1 MRIYK
6 LKDILIAILT
16 LSLTCQKNKKTELGS
31 ISMTPDFRLE
41 PAITADGEYNH
52 VVKPSFLKVLA
63 QIHFCLVFTAV
74 AVFFCPPVGGDNLI
88 QLDDDA
94 LKVMVTAEEQA
105 LGREFIRLTHK
116 HLRLIED
123 PLLVNGVAGI
133 GARLTKNLNVE
144 PGIMGFH
151 LVDNPAINGF
161 AGPGGQIVLFTGLI
175 STAET
180 EAEFASVIAHE
191 LAHVTQRHL
200 PRMIERARKR
210 QIPATAGLI
219 AGILLGGQAGAATMA
234 ATNAAALS
242 DQLSYTR
249 TFEREADA
257 VGLRILRTAGYDPKA
272 MGRFIQRMAQDT
284 QFQVNEIPEYFRTHP
299 LSLNRIA
306 EIESRVVHHS
316 QEAISQTQEYLL
328 LRARAL
334 ARYDIDTEHL
344 MANFHSQAGADIPE
358 TASAGRYGLVL
369 TGLRTGDHNQSVELA
384 LSLRAQSPENIF
396 YVVGLAE
403 SLQAVGNLNDAL
415 KVLAEAMEIV
425 PNQPVLTSYYADM
438 LIKAGKP
445 DQAKPAIRAG
455 LRALPYSRRLFK
467 LLARAEGELGRT
479 AESFQALAEYHY
491 LSGDLQTALAKLT
504 TALKHVQA
512 SAYLTASITAR
523 RNEILLLSKPED

>member
-1 MRIYK
+1 MCDPRIY
-6 LKDILIAILT
+6 AGT
-16 LSLTCQKNKKTELGS
+16 SGH
-31 ISMTPDFRLE
+31 RWR
-41 PAITADGEYNH
+41 GYNQA
-52 VVKPSFLKVLA
+52 VKPSLPKALL
-63 QIHFCLVFTAV
+63 QTSCCLIFVAV
-74 AVFFCPPVGGDNLI
+74 AVLRCPLAGGDELTR
-88 QLDDDA
+88 LDGDA
-94 LKVMVTAEEQA
+94 LKVVVTAEEQA
-105 LGREFIRLTHK
+105 LGREFIRLARTR
-116 HLRLIED
+116 LRLIED
-123 PLLVNGVAGI
+123 PLLVNSVDRI
-133 GARLTKNLNVE
+133 GARLGQGLNVE
-144 PGIMGFH
+144 PGVIGFH

-175 STAET
+175 ATAET

-257 VGLRILRTAGYDPKA
+257 IGLRILSTAGYEPQA
-272 MGRFIQRMAQDT
+272 MARFIQRLAQDT
-284 QFQVNEIPEYFRTHP
+284 RFQVNETPEYFRTHP

-306 EIESRVVHHS
+306 EIESRVVGHP
-316 QEAISQTQEYLL
+316 QEATSQTLEYLL
-328 LRARAL
+328 FRARAL
-334 ARYDIDTEHL
+334 ARYGADAEHL
-344 MANFHSQAGADIPE
+344 AATFQSQAGADIPE
-358 TASAGRYGLVL
+358 VASAGRYGLML
-369 TGLRTGDHNQSVELA
+369 SGLRTGAYNQSVELA
-384 LSLRAQSPENIF
+384 LSLRAQSPKNIF

-403 SLQAVGNLNDAL
+403 SLQATGDLNSAL
-415 KVLAEAMEIV
+415 KLLAEATTTV
-425 PNQPVLTSYYADM
+425 PDDPVVASYYADM

-445 DQAKPAIRAG
+445 DQAKPVIRAG
-455 LRALPYSRRLFK
+455 LRALPHSMRLFK

-491 LSGDLQTALAKLT
+491 LSGELQTALAKLT
-504 TALKHVQA
+504 AALQYAQA

-523 RNEILLLSKPED
+523 RSEILQEVEQDD

>member
-1 MRIYK
+1 MQAR
-6 LKDILIAILT
+6 
-16 LSLTCQKNKKTELGS
+16 
-31 ISMTPDFRLE
+31 
-41 PAITADGEYNH
+41 
-52 VVKPSFLKVLA
+52 
-63 QIHFCLVFTAV
+63 FCLFFVALAV
-74 AVFFCPPVGGDNLI
+74 LRCPPVGGDELSR
-88 QLDDDA
+88 LDGDA
-94 LKVMVTAEEQA
+94 LNVVVTAVERA
-105 LGREFIRLTHK
+105 LGREFIRLAHTR
-116 HLRLIED
+116 LRLIED
-123 PLLVNGVAGI
+123 PLLVSGVARI
-133 GARLTKNLNVE
+133 GARLTQVLNVD
-144 PGIMGFH
+144 PGIIGFH

-175 STAET
+175 ATAET
-180 EAEFASVIAHE
+180 EAEFASVVAHE

-219 AGILLGGQAGAATMA
+219 AGILLGGQAGAATIA

-257 VGLRILRTAGYDPKA
+257 VGLRILSTAGYDPQA
-272 MGRFIQRMAQDT
+272 MARFMQSLVQDT
-284 QFQVNEIPEYFRTHP
+284 RFQVNETPEYFRTHP

-306 EIESRVVHHS
+306 EIESRGAGHS

-328 LRARAL
+328 LRARVL
-334 ARYDIDTEHL
+334 ARYGTDEERL
-344 MANFHSQAGADIPE
+344 VANFYSQAATDVPE
-358 TASAGRYGLVL
+358 VASAGRYGLVL
-369 TGLRTGDHNQSVELA
+369 SGLRTGAYNQSVELA
-384 LSLRAQSPENIF
+384 LSLRAQSPKNIF

-403 SLQAVGNLNDAL
+403 SLQAAGDLNSAL
-415 KVLAEAMEIV
+415 KLLAEAMAMV
-425 PNQPVLTSYYADM
+425 PDDPVLASYYADM

-445 DQAKPAIRAG
+445 DQAKPVIRAG
-455 LRALPYSRRLFK
+455 LRALPHSRRLFK

-504 TALKHVQA
+504 AALQHAQA

-523 RNEILLLSKPED
+523 RVEIQQEFEPKD

>member
-1 MRIYK
+1 M
-6 LKDILIAILT
+6 
-16 LSLTCQKNKKTELGS
+16 
-31 ISMTPDFRLE
+31 
-41 PAITADGEYNH
+41 
-52 VVKPSFLKVLA
+52 LA
-63 QIHFCLVFTAV
+63 RFCLFFVAMAV
-74 AVFFCPPVGGDNLI
+74 LRCPPAGGDELSR
-88 QLDDDA
+88 LDGDA
-94 LKVMVTAEEQA
+94 LKVVVTAEERA
-105 LGREFIRLTHK
+105 LGREFIRLAHTR
-116 HLRLIED
+116 LRLIED
-123 PLLVNGVAGI
+123 PLLVSGVARI
-133 GARLTKNLNVE
+133 GARLTQVLNVD
-144 PGIMGFH
+144 PGIIGFH
-151 LVDNPAINGF
+151 LVDDPAINGF

-175 STAET
+175 ATAET
-180 EAEFASVIAHE
+180 EAEFASVVAHE

-257 VGLRILRTAGYDPKA
+257 VGLRILSTAGYDPKA
-272 MGRFIQRMAQDT
+272 MGQFIQRMVQDT
-284 QFQVNEIPEYFRTHP
+284 RFQVNEIPEYFRTHP

-306 EIESRVVHHS
+306 EIESRLLGHA
-316 QEAISQTQEYLL
+316 QEATSQTEEYLL

-334 ARYDIDTEHL
+334 ARYGIDAEHL
-344 MANFHSQAGADIPE
+344 MANFHIQAAADIPE
-358 TASAGRYGLVL
+358 LASAGRYGLVL
-369 TGLRTGDHNQSVELA
+369 TGLRTGDQNQSVELA
-384 LSLRAQSPENIF
+384 QSLRAQSPENIF

-415 KVLAEAMEIV
+415 KVLAEAMEMV
-425 PNQPVLTSYYADM
+425 PNEPVLASYYADM

-445 DQAKPAIRAG
+445 DQAKPVIRAG
-455 LRALPYSRRLFK
+455 LRALPHSRRLFK

-504 TALKHVQA
+504 AALQHAQA

-523 RNEILLLSKPED
+523 RAEILQEFEPKD

>member
-1 MRIYK
+1 VQ
-6 LKDILIAILT
+6 T
-16 LSLTCQKNKKTELGS
+16 
-31 ISMTPDFRLE
+31 RLCLFFVALAVLRCL
-41 PAITADGEYNH
+41 PA
-52 VVKPSFLKVLA
+52 
-63 QIHFCLVFTAV
+63 
-74 AVFFCPPVGGDNLI
+74 GGDELSR
-88 QLDDDA
+88 LDGDA
-94 LKVMVTAEEQA
+94 LKVVVSAKEQA
-105 LGREFIRLTHK
+105 LGREFIRLAHTR
-116 HLRLIED
+116 LRLIED
-123 PLLVNGVAGI
+123 PLLVNGVARI
-133 GARLTKNLNVE
+133 GARLTQVLNVD
-144 PGIMGFH
+144 PGIIGFH

-175 STAET
+175 ATAET

-219 AGILLGGQAGAATMA
+219 AGILLGGQAGVATMA

-242 DQLSYTR
+242 DQLSYSR

-257 VGLRILRTAGYDPKA
+257 VGLRILSTAGYDPQA
-272 MGRFIQRMAQDT
+272 MARFIQSLAQDT
-284 QFQVNEIPEYFRTHP
+284 RFQVNQTPEYFRTHP

-306 EIESRVVHHS
+306 EIESRAAGHS

-328 LRARAL
+328 LRARVL
-334 ARYDIDTEHL
+334 AKYDIDEEHL
-344 MANFHSQAGADIPE
+344 VANFHSQAAADIPE
-358 TASAGRYGLVL
+358 VASAGRYGLVL
-369 TGLRTGDHNQSVELA
+369 SGLRTGAYNQSVELA
-384 LSLRAQSPENIF
+384 LSLRAQSPKNIF

-403 SLQAVGNLNDAL
+403 SLQAAGDLNSAL
-415 KVLAEAMEIV
+415 KLLAEAMATV
-425 PNQPVLTSYYADM
+425 PDDPVLASYYADM

-445 DQAKPAIRAG
+445 GQAKPVIRAG
-455 LRALPYSRRLFK
+455 LRALPHSRRLFK

-504 TALKHVQA
+504 AALQHVQA

-523 RNEILLLSKPED
+523 RNEILLVSEPEG

>member
-1 MRIYK
+1 M
-6 LKDILIAILT
+6 
-16 LSLTCQKNKKTELGS
+16 
-31 ISMTPDFRLE
+31 
-41 PAITADGEYNH
+41 
-52 VVKPSFLKVLA
+52 KPSLSKALL
-63 QIHFCLVFTAV
+63 QTWFCLFFV
-74 AVFFCPPVGGDNLI
+74 AVVVLRCPPAGGDDLI
-88 QLDDDA
+88 QLDGDA
-94 LKVMVTAEEQA
+94 LKVVVTTEEQA
-105 LGREFIRLTHK
+105 LGREFIRLARTRLH
-116 HLRLIED
+116 LIED
-123 PLLVNGVAGI
+123 PLLVNSVARI
-133 GARLTKNLNVE
+133 GARLTQDLNMD
-144 PGIMGFH
+144 PGIIGFH

-175 STAET
+175 ATAET

-249 TFEREADA
+249 TFEREADT
-257 VGLRILRTAGYDPKA
+257 VGLRILSTAGYEPQA
-272 MGRFIQRMAQDT
+272 MARFIQRLAQDT
-284 QFQVNEIPEYFRTHP
+284 RFQVNETPEYFRTHP
-299 LSLNRIA
+299 LSLDRIA
-306 EIESRVVHHS
+306 EIESRAVGHP
-316 QEAISQTQEYLL
+316 QEATSQTQEYLL

-334 ARYDIDTEHL
+334 ARYGADAERLT
-344 MANFHSQAGADIPE
+344 ATFQSQAGADIPE
-358 TASAGRYGLVL
+358 VANAGRYGLIL
-369 TGLRTGDHNQSVELA
+369 SGLRTGAYYQSVELA
-384 LSLRAQSPENIF
+384 LSLRAQSPKNIY

-403 SLQAVGNLNDAL
+403 SLQAAGDLNSAL
-415 KVLAEAMEIV
+415 KLLAKEAMSA
-425 PNQPVLTSYYADM
+425 PDDPVVASYYADM

-445 DQAKPAIRAG
+445 DQAKPVIRTG
-455 LRALPYSRRLFK
+455 LRALPNSIRLFK

-504 TALKHVQA
+504 AALQHVQA

-523 RNEILLLSKPED
+523 RTEILQELEPED